1 MALETMA
8 LVITEKNYD
17 IVAAVLPAGFLNV
30 LPVSKTYGCVLVLNE
45 THGCRLKLKDGTERF
60 VKEIGNS
67 WMSASDFADK
77 YKTANGSKLSSK
89 KFFEVKL
96 V

>member
-1 MALETMA
+1 MALKTMA

-17 IVAAVLPAGFLNV
+17 IVAAILPAGFLNIP
-30 LPVSKTYGCVLVLNE
+30 LQRCLGAVLVLNE
-45 THGCRLKLKDGTERF
+45 THGRRLKLKDGTERF

-89 KFFEVKL
+89 KFFKVKP